1 MRKTQRIL
9 LFVTVAL
16 FGGLLRAQSTD
27 FIFYDNLKN
36 ITNPAAAGEEK
47 GHTILL
53 NLRSQWL
60 QSLDSDSPQVQTLNT
75 THRVTNRIG
84 LAGSVVSDKVFLQR
98 QTAFFA
104 DFAYSLPIT
113 DETTIYLGL
122 KAGGNLYYLDGTRF
136 KTNSREYD
144 PYLQGISGKFQPNI
158 GAGIH
163 YVSPKFY
170 IGASA
175 PNLLASDKTKLSD
188 DRVTTVSEEM
198 LFYSNGGY
206 YLPLSTDF
214 TLKPSY
220 LFYVS
225 KGSQYQLTA
234 TASFI
239 YRDFLE
245 AGISYRTS
253 QAASGHVLFNIPKF
267 NISVGYGFEST
278 LLPNASASVRNI
290 HEFLLKFN
298 W

>member
-1 MRKTQRIL
+1 MKKTQKIL
-9 LFVTVAL
+9 SLLIVAL

-84 LAGSVVSDKVFLQR
+84 LAGSVVSDRVFLQR

-104 DFAYSLPIT
+104 DFAYSLPFT
-113 DETTIYLGL
+113 DNNTLYLGL

-136 KTNSREYD
+136 KTYNREYD
-144 PYLQGISGKFQPNI
+144 PYLQGISEKFQPNI
-158 GAGIH
+158 GVGIH
-163 YVSPKFY
+163 YITSKFY

-175 PNLLASDKTKLSD
+175 PNLLASDKAKISGE
-188 DRVTTVSEEM
+188 RVTTVSEKM
-198 LFYSNGGY
+198 LLYSAGGY
-206 YLPLSTDF
+206 YLPLTTEF

-220 LFYVS
+220 LFYIS
-225 KGSQYQLTA
+225 KESQYQLTA
-234 TASFI
+234 TAALI

-245 AGISYRTS
+245 AGFSYRTT
-253 QAASGHVLFNIPKF
+253 QAANGYVLFDIPKF
-267 NISVGYGFEST
+267 YISVGYGFEST
-278 LLPNASASVRNI
+278 LQPNASASVRNI